1 MNLVSLPPP
10 PLESRESVSRKKKGK
25 IIMKLLTKEIL
36 NRFKKIGS
44 QQNSDDPE
52 IVVKFFDPTSSWK
65 WYATE
70 YDPKNK
76 IFFGLVHGHEKE
88 WGSFSLEELE
98 SVKGLFGLGIERDL
112 HFGYQKVSAVK

>member
-1 MNLVSLPPP
+1 MQ
-10 PLESRESVSRKKKGK
+10 
-25 IIMKLLTKEIL
+25 LLTKEIL
-36 NRFKKIGS
+36 DRFKKIGS
-44 QQNSDDPE
+44 QENADDPE

-112 HFGYQKVSAVK
+112 HFRYQKVSAVK

>member
-1 MNLVSLPPP
+1 LIKFFNLDRPIAFW
-10 PLESRESVSRKKKGK
+10 RWGFKKKGK
-25 IIMKLLTKEIL
+25 IIMQLLTKEIED
-36 NRFKKIGS
+36 RFKKTGS

-52 IVVKFFDPTSSWK
+52 IIAKFFDPTGSWK

-70 YDPKNK
+70 YNPTNK
-76 IFFGLVHGHEKE
+76 TFYGLVHGHEKE
-88 WGSFSLEELE
+88 WGYFSLEELE

>member
-1 MNLVSLPPP
+1 
-10 PLESRESVSRKKKGK
+10 
-25 IIMKLLTKEIL
+25 MKLLTKEIED
-36 NRFKKIGS
+36 RFKKIGS
-44 QQNSDDPE
+44 QENSDDPE

-112 HFGYQKVSAVK
+112 HFGYQKVSAQNQLGAFLFRGQVIPNYPQISY

>member
-1 MNLVSLPPP
+1 MQ
-10 PLESRESVSRKKKGK
+10 
-25 IIMKLLTKEIL
+25 LLTKEIL
-36 NRFKKIGS
+36 DRFKKIGS
-44 QQNSDDPE
+44 QENSDDPE
-52 IVVKFFDPTSSWK
+52 IIVKFFDPTSSWK

-76 IFFGLVHGHEKE
+76 IFFGLVDGHEKE